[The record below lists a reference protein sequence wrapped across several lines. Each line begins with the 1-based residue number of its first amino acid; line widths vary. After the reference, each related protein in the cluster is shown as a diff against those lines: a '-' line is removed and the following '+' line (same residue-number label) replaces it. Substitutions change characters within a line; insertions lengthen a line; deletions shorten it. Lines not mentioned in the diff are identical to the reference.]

1 MLPEDHAKAI
11 ARTLAKTQHRHLS
24 ARWAYFV
31 GDHPRIYVTPKMRE
45 AFKDI
50 ADSLVENYCG
60 IAVNARIQRL
70 EVTGWDGGG
79 AEAAQRVWED
89 GGFPQRQDVMF
100 RWGLVHGGCNLIVQD
115 GIITANSAALS
126 YAEPDPDDWLGV
138 SWAGKAFLSDEEEW
152 HVTLW
157 DETSIYR
164 YTGPKAIR
172 KNLDGEDKGFVTIPQ
187 GTDFHLDED
196 EPGTVEAH
204 GYDRV
209 PVFPVNPYGYMAPPL
224 IDQISPIQDRINK
237 ITANKFVAAEFGAFK
252 QRVFFTRQD
261 VDAYSLRQQPDTA
274 IILDP
279 GDSEGRA
286 SVQELQA
293 TDLKNYDDA
302 KNAEVDALFT
312 IASLPRHMRVNP
324 GAVPSGEAIK
334 ADEGPFVEALRDH
347 QREYGEAF
355 VSALQLIG
363 IDAEPVWRDIEP
375 HDDLINAQ
383 VVKTLV
389 DAGLPW
395 QKVASMFLG
404 MSEEDIA
411 DAQDVTDEAD
421 AKKQD
426 LITAQTNAMLSN
438 PTLQTPPNPKVAA
451 QQGKP
456 LPPAM
461 KARAEAMKAKG

>member
-1 MLPEDHAKAI
+1 VLPEDHSKAI

-24 ARWAYFV
+24 ARWAYYV
-31 GDHPRIYVTPKMRE
+31 GDHPRLYVTPKMRE

-334 ADEGPFVEALRDH
+334 ADEMGFVEALHDH

-355 VSALQLIG
+355 VAALQLIG
-363 IDAEPVWRDIEP
+363 IDADPVWRDVEP
-375 HDDLINAQ
+375 HDDAMNAQ
-383 VVKTLV
+383 IVKTLV
-389 DAGLPW
+389 DAGMPW
-395 QKVASMFLG
+395 KELASRYL
-404 MSEEDIA
+404 SWSDEEIMEAVEEA
-411 DAQDVTDEAD
+411 DAQQQ
-421 AKKQD
+421 KKED
-426 LITAQTNAMLSN
+426 MITLQTNAMLSN
-438 PTLQTPPNPKVAA
+438 PTLQTPPPTKTMSPKMA
-451 QQGKP
+451 QNAKMLKQQ
-456 LPPAM
+456 
-461 KARAEAMKAKG
+461 AEG